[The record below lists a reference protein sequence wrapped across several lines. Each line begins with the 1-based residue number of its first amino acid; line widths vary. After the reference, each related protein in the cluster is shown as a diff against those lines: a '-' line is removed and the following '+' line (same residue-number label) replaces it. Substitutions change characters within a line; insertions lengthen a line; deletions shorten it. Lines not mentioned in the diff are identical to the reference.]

1 MQQLQLALH
10 LLPVGVSEEPWL
22 PVTVYFQQGREVFTF
37 DAPPT
42 AKAGVLLRARDNG
55 DGQEEVHEAA
65 HVRSAVAW
73 SLGSIYTTAAAVLAT
88 PRMDSQ

>member
-1 MQQLQLALH
+1 MQLALH
-10 LLPVGVSEEPWL
+10 LFSRRSLRNTGPAA
-22 PVTVYFQQGREVFTF
+22 YFQQGREVFTF

-42 AKAGVLLRARDNG
+42 AKAGVLLRAHDNG
-55 DGQEEVHEAA
+55 GPEEEHETA

-73 SLGSIYTTAAAVLAT
+73 SVGSIYTTAAAVLAT

>member
-1 MQQLQLALH
+1 M
-10 LLPVGVSEEPWL
+10 
-22 PVTVYFQQGREVFTF
+22 
-37 DAPPT
+37 
-42 AKAGVLLRARDNG
+42 LLRAHDNG
-55 DGQEEVHEAA
+55 GEAEEHEAA

>member
-1 MQQLQLALH
+1 M
-10 LLPVGVSEEPWL
+10 
-22 PVTVYFQQGREVFTF
+22 
-37 DAPPT
+37 
-42 AKAGVLLRARDNG
+42 LLRARDNG
-55 DGQEEVHEAA
+55 DGQEEEHEAA